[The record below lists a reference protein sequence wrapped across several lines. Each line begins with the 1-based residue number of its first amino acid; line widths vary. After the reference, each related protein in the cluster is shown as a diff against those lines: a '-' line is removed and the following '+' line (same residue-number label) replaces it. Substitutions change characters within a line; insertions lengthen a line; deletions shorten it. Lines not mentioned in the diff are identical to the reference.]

1 MAGYYD
7 EITGEYIDTGDTGQ
21 LSGPL
26 DNSSGTGTI
35 GDYTRTQTFDDGS
48 TLIMDLDGNIIGST
62 PATDT
67 GYTGGGGFDV
77 GSLLSRLGTSA
88 FNSLKSAFT
97 DSKGNVNWRNV
108 AAAAG
113 GLYGLYQSNRP
124 QEKTGYQGGI
134 PKYEATREAVA
145 NTYDPNRRPG
155 SGGQRYFSQTQFAAP
170 GEAATAA
177 RAAAKEEA
185 AGLETLNRANPAQ
198 QMRKNPTEA
207 AVVKGA
213 ESSKVREGTA
223 ASKVIETLPPP
234 KYATGGI
241 LALAKGGAPRYLDGA
256 TDGMADKIPARIDG
270 KQEARLSHGEFV
282 IPADV
287 VGHLGNGNSEAG
299 AQRLYEMMDRIRK
312 ARTGTPKQ
320 GKQINPNKFLPV

>member
-7 EITGEYIDTGDTGQ
+7 ETTGEYIDTGDVGQ
-21 LSGPL
+21 LQGPL
-26 DNSSGTGTI
+26 DNTSGTGTI
-35 GDYTRTQTFDDGS
+35 GDYTRTQVFDDGS

-67 GYTGGGGFDV
+67 GYTGGGGGFDI
-77 GSLLSRLGTSA
+77 GSLLSRLGTTA

-97 DSKGNVNWRNV
+97 DSNGNVNWRNV

-134 PKYEATREAVA
+134 PKYEAVREAVPG
-145 NTYDPNRRPG
+145 TYDPDRRPG
-155 SGGQRYFSQTQFAAP
+155 SGGQRYFSQMKYAAP
-170 GEAATAA
+170 GEAAEAARTAA
-177 RAAAKEEA
+177 REEA
-185 AGLETLNRANPAQ
+185 AGLQSLNKGNPANQ
-198 QMRKNPTEA
+198 PRNPTAQA
-207 AVVKGA
+207 AAKGE
-213 ESSKVREGTA
+213 ESSNVREGRP
-223 ASKVIETLPPP
+223 ASDVIQDKPVPR
-234 KYATGGI
+234 YATGGI
-241 LALAKGGAPRYLDGA
+241 TALAQGRYLGGA

-287 VGHLGNGNSEAG
+287 VSHLGNGNSEAG
-299 AQRLYEMMDRIRK
+299 AQRLYSMMDRLRK
-312 ARTGTPKQ
+312 ARTGTAKQ
-320 GKQINPNKFLPV
+320 GRQVNPDKFMPA